1 MNAKPKAVTTGGL
14 SKYLLHKCL
23 LRRYLDLLALSTGEY
38 LSVPFYPDW
47 GLTTYT
53 SWGLLHTA
61 DTV

>member
-1 MNAKPKAVTTGGL
+1 MNAKPKTVKITIGITTQIPIAQI
-14 SKYLLHKCL
+14 SRFAH
-23 LRRYLDLLALSTGEY
+23 
-38 LSVPFYPDW
+38 SVPFYPDW

>member
-1 MNAKPKAVTTGGL
+1 MSIAQISRFGRSV
-14 SKYLLHKCL
+14 H
-23 LRRYLDLLALSTGEY
+23 RRI
-38 LSVPFYPDW
+38 SVPFYPDW